1 MNHVMQQGL
10 VDRRISHLGL
20 VITFHLAIG
29 AALYFAVHEM
39 PLPQRPPPVVVY
51 VPATPPPPIVLPRQV
66 RTTSQARTL
75 PAPSLNVTNEPL
87 PSISTAEFIE
97 TSNPS
102 ATPTLPTINE
112 ASTIGASS
120 EMGATT
126 PDVSVTC
133 PNSRTI
139 QAEMRYPLQARRDAI
154 QGEVLVQFV
163 LTANGIIKDAR
174 IVNSAHSL
182 LSRAALNAVQQF
194 QCVGVGHDLVVEA
207 PFSFRLGE

>member
-20 VITFHLAIG
+20 VILFHISIG
-29 AALYFAVHEM
+29 AALYFTVHEM
-39 PLPQRPPPVVVY
+39 PLPQRPPPVVVLM
-51 VPATPPPPIVLPRQV
+51 PAAALPPIVLPRQV
-66 RTTSQARTL
+66 SSTPTLRTL
-75 PAPSLNVTNEPL
+75 PIPSLNVTNEPL
-87 PSISTAEFIE
+87 PTISTAVFTE
-97 TSNPS
+97 TSNPIV
-102 ATPTLPTINE
+102 TPTLPTINE
-112 ASTIGASS
+112 ANTIGASS
-120 EMGATT
+120 PMGATT

-154 QGEVLVQFV
+154 QGDVLVQFV

-194 QCVGVGHDLVVEA
+194 QCVGIGRDLVVEA
-207 PFSFRLGE
+207 PFSFRLAE